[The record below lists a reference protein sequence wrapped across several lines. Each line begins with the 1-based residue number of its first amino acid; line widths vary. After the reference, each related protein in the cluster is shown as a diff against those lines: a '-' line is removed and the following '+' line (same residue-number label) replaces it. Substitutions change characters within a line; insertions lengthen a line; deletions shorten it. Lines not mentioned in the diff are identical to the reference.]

1 MHPVRNTNSTEHL
14 QYNKGSPARVRVRG
28 LLPRTQDPF
37 GRDYGMPGNLSGSSP
52 GGVSPRMS
60 AQVPSKP
67 PYEPSLDA
75 GLGGAA
81 GSVM

>member
-1 MHPVRNTNSTEHL
+1 MLPHTLKTPLSE
-14 QYNKGSPARVRVRG
+14 KART
-28 LLPRTQDPF
+28 PHY
-37 GRDYGMPGNLSGSSP
+37 YGKPGNLSGSSP